1 MKSFLIETENSEE
14 LNLVEAFIKEHK
26 LKGFV
31 VQESKATEPDVLNDI
46 VRILIPIL

>member
-1 MKSFLIETENSEE
+1 VKSILIETVNNEE
-14 LNLVEAFIKEHK
+14 LTLVEAFIKEHK

-46 VRILIPIL
+46 VRMLIPIL

>member
-1 MKSFLIETENSEE
+1 MQNILIETTSPEE
-14 LNLVEAFIKEHK
+14 LTLVETFIKEHK

-46 VRILIPIL
+46 VRMLIPIL